1 MRILVA
7 GGAGFVGSHLCARLL
22 EHGHDVVVV
31 DNFLTGRWRNL
42 EPMRR
47 GPHRAHLEVQLQ
59 DVCEPV
65 RVRPPVAA
73 VLHLASPASPVDYL
87 RHPLET
93 LDAGAAGTR
102 NLLALAHRD
111 GARFL
116 LASTSEVYGDPEVHP
131 QPESYWGHV
140 NPVGPRSVYDE
151 AKRYAEAMASA
162 WARHAGVRVRI
173 ARIFNTYGPGMRLD
187 DGRVIPSFASQA
199 LRGDP
204 LTVHGDGSQTR
215 SYCYVSDLVDGLLR
229 LLWSDV
235 EGPVNLGNPEE
246 LTVRETAERIRDA
259 VGSASPIQFHPL
271 PEDDPRLR
279 RPDVTRAT
287 TLLGWHPQVPF
298 AEGIARTA
306 ADIAGR
312 LAAAPQPHAN
322 GVHANGATNGRTA
335 HPVPRELSVNGVAP
349 RGPRPSIHGRPSVEA
364 GGRLE

>member
-1 MRILVA
+1 MRLLITGA
-7 GGAGFVGSHLCARLL
+7 AGFLGSHLVDRCLAEGHEVIGMDNFITGSPDNIAHLAGHERFRFIR
-22 EHGHDVVVV
+22 HDVTEFIYV
-31 DNFLTGRWRNL
+31 
-42 EPMRR
+42 E
-47 GPHRAHLEVQLQ
+47 GPL
-59 DVCEPV
+59 DG
-65 RVRPPVAA
+65 
-73 VLHLASPASPVDYL
+73 VLHFASPASPVDYL
-87 RHPLET
+87 ELPIQT
-93 LDAGAAGTR
+93 LKVGSLGTHKA
-102 NLLALAHRD
+102 LGLAKAK
-111 GARFL
+111 GARFF
-116 LASTSEVYGDPEVHP
+116 LASTSEVYGDPQVHP

-151 AKRYAEAMASA
+151 AKRYAEAMTSA
-162 WARHAGVRVRI
+162 WARHSGVQVRI

-259 VGSASPIQFHPL
+259 VGSASAIHYHPL
-271 PEDDPRLR
+271 PEDDPKLR

-287 TLLGWHPQVPF
+287 TLLGWRPQVPF
-298 AEGIARTA
+298 SEGIARTA

-322 GVHANGATNGRTA
+322 GVHANGAANGRPA
-335 HPVPRELSVNGVAP
+335 HAVPRELSVNGAAS
-349 RGPRPSIHGRPSVEA
+349 RGPRPAIHGRPSVEA